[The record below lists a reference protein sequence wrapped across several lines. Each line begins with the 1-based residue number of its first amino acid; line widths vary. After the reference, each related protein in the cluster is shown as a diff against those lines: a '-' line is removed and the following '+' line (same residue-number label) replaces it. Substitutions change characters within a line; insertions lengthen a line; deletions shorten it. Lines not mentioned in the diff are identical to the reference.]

1 MVRYNRLR
9 YFLHYMGTLEMDIF
23 IVFPPGLITVLCDWR
38 CSSTYLTLIIDRPLE
53 SFKSPVSGK
62 RKTSGLRSVWILKIL
77 RTSGPD
83 LMSSKVLP
91 LPSHSRFPRAWLLY
105 YATGIAQVLISLL
118 SLTGRWKDHKETA
131 LCWYLSVLPQPWAGK
146 PIWKERK
153 TNGLGRKTMLNN
165 VRFVVDF
172 STAKY

>member
-1 MVRYNRLR
+1 MFAL
-9 YFLHYMGTLEMDIF
+9 
-23 IVFPPGLITVLCDWR
+23 PPPKMHKSVH
-38 CSSTYLTLIIDRPLE
+38 E
-53 SFKSPVSGK
+53 KSPKNVHEKSPFNNVHEK
-62 RKTSGLRSVWILKIL
+62 LPILEKSVHKMSLSTKCI
-77 RTSGPD
+77 
-83 LMSSKVLP
+83 SSKNVRAHP
-91 LPSHSRFPRAWLLY
+91 HPSHLRFHRAWLLY

-153 TNGLGRKTMLNN
+153 TNSLGRKTMLNN
-165 VRFVVDF
+165 VRLVVDF